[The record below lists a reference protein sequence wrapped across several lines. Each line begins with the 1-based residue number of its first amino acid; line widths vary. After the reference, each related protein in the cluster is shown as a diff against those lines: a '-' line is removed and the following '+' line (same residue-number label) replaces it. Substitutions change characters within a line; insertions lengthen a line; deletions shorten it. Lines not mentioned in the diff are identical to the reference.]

1 MYFHRKLQKSS
12 KLSRKSLCKL
22 KFRSLMS
29 GNLKISVRVMY
40 TTRQKTSTFTM
51 RPQSCPTL
59 HDPMDC
65 SPPSFSVHGIFQARI
80 LEWVAISKSKG
91 SSWHRDWSCVSC
103 VSNWQV
109 GSSPLTLPKSEVAQ
123 SCPTL
128 WDPLDCS
135 LPGSSVHGISH
146 DKSTGVGCHFLLRG
160 IFPTRGLDLGL
171 LHCRSPSE
179 SPGKPLTI
187 CSLWPKRSPK
197 EDECWR
203 SPVPLLSNNM
213 TVAYFRE
220 ETMLL
225 FLKLLIYS
233 DIITVCGCAKSLQ
246 LCPTLCRPMDCSL
259 SSSTHC
265 PWDSPGKDAGSR
277 LPCPSPGKFFDPAI
291 ESTSSVAL
299 ALWQILYCWATREVH
314 YGFFQCMDN
323 LKFTVR
329 EQNVFLCKLK

>member
-22 KFRSLMS
+22 KFRSLIS

-171 LHCRSPSE
+171 LHCRQMLYHLSHQGS
-179 SPGKPLTI
+179 
-187 CSLWPKRSPK
+187 
-197 EDECWR
+197 
-203 SPVPLLSNNM
+203 PLLSVVCDQRDHRKK
-213 TVAYFRE
+213 TSAEDLQFHYFPIIWLWLILERRPCSY
-220 ETMLL
+220 
-225 FLKLLIYS
+225 FLN
-233 DIITVCGCAKSLQ
+233 
-246 LCPTLCRPMDCSL
+246 
-259 SSSTHC
+259 
-265 PWDSPGKDAGSR
+265 
-277 LPCPSPGKFFDPAI
+277 F
-291 ESTSSVAL
+291 
-299 ALWQILYCWATREVH
+299 
-314 YGFFQCMDN
+314 
-323 LKFTVR
+323 
-329 EQNVFLCKLK
+329 